1 MDKLLL
7 TIDGHKGKII
17 LEHVC
22 FGKEIYRCDRIK
34 IICDKERIGV
44 CVNGHDAYLY
54 RNNVK
59 LFDMDENTYILSDG
73 IFAITIIVN
82 K

>member
-7 TIDGHKGKII
+7 AIDGHKGKII

-22 FGKEIYRCDRIK
+22 FGKEIYKCDRIK
-34 IICDKERIGV
+34 IIGDEDRIGV

-54 RNNVK
+54 RNNIK
-59 LFDMDENTYILSDG
+59 SFNMDGNTYVLSDDL
-73 IFAITIIVN
+73 FTITIIVN